1 MAPEDLERKLRSR
14 PFTPFRMYL
23 SDGATYEVNHP
34 ELVLL
39 GRRSLVLGLTADPQ
53 ATLYERAIDVDLLH
67 TSPYGKC
74 RAAFYTGKR
83 WIGLSPRESGPL
95 RGWHLLGQAMEC
107 AQAPDNVGAI
117 ETDDLP
123 SWE

>member
-23 SDGATYEVNHP
+23 SDGAMYEVNHP

-67 TSPYGKC
+67 IV
-74 RAAFYTGKR
+74 RMENVE
-83 WIGLSPRESGPL
+83 PRSV
-95 RGWHLLGQAMEC
+95 RGNG
-107 AQAPDNVGAI
+107 G
-117 ETDDLP
+117 
-123 SWE
+123 